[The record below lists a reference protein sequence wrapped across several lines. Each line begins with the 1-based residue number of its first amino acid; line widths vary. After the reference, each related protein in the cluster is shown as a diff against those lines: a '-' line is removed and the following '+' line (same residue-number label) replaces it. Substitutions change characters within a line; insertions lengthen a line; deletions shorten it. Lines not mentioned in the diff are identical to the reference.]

1 MQLRLIILLL
11 SLFVVTDCRRSETR
25 QKVTNTDALG
35 IEHPSPAP
43 ATSPA
48 APSPEQKTTA
58 AASPQVK
65 PKLDAC
71 AMLTSQEIESIQG
84 EALKETKLSERSA
97 DGLNVSQCFFTL
109 PTFTNSISLAVTQRA
124 DEPGARDPRQFWR
137 DTFHRDKELRK
148 DRDQERNRGE
158 EEGEES
164 RPPQKI
170 TGIGDEAFWMASR
183 AAGILYVLKASSYIR
198 ISIGGRGD
206 QQSKIRKS
214 KALAR
219 KVIDRL

>member
-1 MQLRLIILLL
+1 MQLRLIALVL
-11 SLFVVTDCRRSETR
+11 SLFVVTGCRGSETS
-25 QKVTNTDALG
+25 QKATNADALG
-35 IEHPSPAP
+35 AGYPSPSTVTTP
-43 ATSPA
+43 VTLSP
-48 APSPEQKTTA
+48 QQRTGA
-58 AASPQVK
+58 AAALQVK

-109 PTFTNSISLAVTQRA
+109 PTFTNSISLAVTQSA
-124 DEPGARDPRQFWR
+124 AGPGARDPRQFWR
-137 DTFHRDKELRK
+137 DTFHRET
-148 DRDQERNRGE
+148 DREE

-170 TGIGDEAFWMASR
+170 PGIGDEAFWMVSP
-183 AAGILYVLKASSYIR
+183 AAGILYVLKGSRYIR
-198 ISIGGRGD
+198 ISIGGHED
-206 QQSKIRKS
+206 QQTKIRKS

-219 KVIDRL
+219 KVINRL